1 MITYNDIYEASRKE
15 RYSDRLCPIQKK
27 FVSEVSVY
35 LKEKKEAAMKEEDSF
50 SDVVIKTKKQL
61 ENAITLFRELMLRRR
76 KKILNLVLIAAETGI
91 SKQDFDNM
99 LSFEKDL
106 FEEIMKCVEA
116 SDKTMN
122 SLLNGATEKEDKKN
136 ELVIFLDSVPEFLGL
151 DGNPIGPFETG
162 QIANLPSDVVSI
174 LIGDKKCEKVSE

>member
-122 SLLNGATEKEDKKN
+122 SLLNGATEKEDKKKN
-136 ELVIFLDSVPEFLGL
+136 LFLSIEPEMYEKLEALEIKNKSQFFSWLL
-151 DGNPIGPFETG
+151 DEYFHEIGKENT
-162 QIANLPSDVVSI
+162 
-174 LIGDKKCEKVSE
+174 K